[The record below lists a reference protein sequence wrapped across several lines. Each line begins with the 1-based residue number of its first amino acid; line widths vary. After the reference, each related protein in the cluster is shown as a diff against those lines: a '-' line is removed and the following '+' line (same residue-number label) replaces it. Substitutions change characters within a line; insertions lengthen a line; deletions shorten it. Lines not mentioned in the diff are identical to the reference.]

1 MADNCDKYRSP
12 QALRD
17 AMGNYIGL
25 LINGTDEDVGVVDMT
40 ALADDYI
47 AETNNPD
54 GTFRICIETA
64 AAIVVQLADGTDFTI
79 TAVQAGAYTGD
90 WYPANIRKVYKTGT
104 TGTFSV
110 GW

>member
-1 MADNCDKYRSP
+1 MADCSSYKQPGTLKDV
-12 QALRD
+12 L
-17 AMGNYIGL
+17 GNYIGFM
-25 LINGTDEDVGVVDMT
+25 INGTDPDVGVVNM
-40 ALADDYI
+40 AVLAGDYD
-47 AETNNPD
+47 AADLTPD

-64 AAIVVQLADGTDFTI
+64 AAIEVQLANGTDFTI
-79 TAVQAGAYTGD
+79 TAAQAGAYTGQ